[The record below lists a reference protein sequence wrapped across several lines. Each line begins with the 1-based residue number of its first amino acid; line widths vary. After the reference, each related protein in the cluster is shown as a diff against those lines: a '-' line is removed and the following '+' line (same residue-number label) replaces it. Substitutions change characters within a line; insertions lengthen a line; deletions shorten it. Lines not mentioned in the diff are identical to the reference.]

1 MQQKRMSVWT
11 KLAAIQTS
19 LKAPKGQENK
29 FGGYRYRSC
38 EDILEA
44 VKPLLAAQGAVVQ
57 LSDTLELVGQRYYI
71 KAAASLIDT
80 ETGEVA
86 SVTAWAREAENRKGM
101 DDSQVTG
108 SASSYARKY
117 ALNGLLAIDD
127 TRDAD
132 AMDNSAAGRPS
143 QPQNKAPS
151 GRSRGQAANNQAA
164 VKKPAEALKSGS
176 GTDAALKT
184 AQQQAKAARQAYITA
199 TGADPADVDAALK
212 TVKGATWHTTEG
224 CKIISDTLAY
234 WQANGK

>member
-1 MQQKRMSVWT
+1 MSVWT
-11 KLAAIQTS
+11 KLAAIQTA

-71 KAAASLIDT
+71 KATASLIDT
-80 ETGEVA
+80 DTGEAA
-86 SVTAWAREAENRKGM
+86 SVTAWAREAESRKGM

-132 AMDNSAAGRPS
+132 TMDNRDMGTRSQAQSRPTNGRGRAQAAS
-143 QPQNKAPS
+143 TQPQTKEPS
-151 GRSRGQAANNQAA
+151 
-164 VKKPAEALKSGS
+164 EALK
-176 GTDAALKT
+176 A

-212 TVKGATWHTTEG
+212 TVKGATWHTAEG
-224 CKIISDTLAY
+224 CKVIIDTIAY
-234 WQANGK
+234 WQNQGK

>member
-1 MQQKRMSVWT
+1 MSVWN
-11 KLAAIQTS
+11 KLAAIQTA

-57 LSDTLELVGQRYYI
+57 LSDALELVGQRYYI
-71 KAAASLIDT
+71 KATASLIDT
-80 ETGEVA
+80 DTGEAA
-86 SVTAWAREAENRKGM
+86 SVTAWAREAESRKGM

-132 AMDNSAAGRPS
+132 AMDNSAAGKPS
-143 QPQNKAPS
+143 QAQNKVTG
-151 GRSRGQAANNQAA
+151 GRGGANTTPA
-164 VKKPAEALKSGS
+164 KKSAEVTQSASDALK
-176 GTDAALKT
+176 A
-184 AQQQAKAARQAYITA
+184 AQQQAKAARQAYINA
-199 TGADPADVDAALK
+199 TGASAADVDAALQ
-212 TVKGATWHTTEG
+212 TVKGATWRTAVG
-224 CKIISDTLAY
+224 CKIIIDTIAY
-234 WQANGK
+234 WRENGK

>member
-1 MQQKRMSVWT
+1 MSVWT
-11 KLAAIQTS
+11 KLAAIQTA

-71 KAAASLIDT
+71 KATASLIDT
-80 ETGEVA
+80 DTGEAA
-86 SVTAWAREAENRKGM
+86 SVTAWAREAESRKGM

-132 AMDNSAAGRPS
+132 TMDNRDTGVRAQAQNSAY
-143 QPQNKAPS
+143 N
-151 GRSRGQAANNQAA
+151 GRSRAQAESNQTAA
-164 VKKPAEALKSGS
+164 KKPAEGAQNASTADLALK
-176 GTDAALKT
+176 A
-184 AQQQAKAARQAYITA
+184 AQQQAKAARQAYINA
-199 TGADPADVDAALK
+199 TGANPADVDAALQ
-212 TVKGATWHTTEG
+212 TVKGATWHTVGG

>member
-11 KLAAIQTS
+11 KLAAIQTA

-71 KAAASLIDT
+71 KATASLIDT

-151 GRSRGQAANNQAA
+151 GRSRGQTASNQATA
-164 VKKPAEALKSGS
+164 KKPAEARQSGS
-176 GTDAALKT
+176 GADAALKA
-184 AQQQAKAARQAYITA
+184 AQQQAKAARQAYINA

-212 TVKGATWHTTEG
+212 TAGATWHTAEG
-224 CKIISDTLAY
+224 CKIIIETIAY
-234 WQANGK
+234 WRENRK

>member
-1 MQQKRMSVWT
+1 MSVWT
-11 KLAAIQTS
+11 KLAAIQTA
-19 LKAPKGQENK
+19 LKAPKGQESK

-71 KAAASLIDT
+71 KATASLIDT
-80 ETGEVA
+80 DTGEAA
-86 SVTAWAREAENRKGM
+86 SVTAWAREAESRKGM

-132 AMDNSAAGRPS
+132 TMDNRDTGVRAQAKNSAY
-143 QPQNKAPS
+143 S
-151 GRSRGQAANNQAA
+151 GRSRAQAENNQSQT
-164 VKKPAEALKSGS
+164 KDPSEALK
-176 GTDAALKT
+176 A

-199 TGADPADVDAALK
+199 TGADPANVDAALK
-212 TVKGATWHTTEG
+212 TVKGATWRTIEG

>member
-11 KLAAIQTS
+11 KLAAIQTA

-71 KAAASLIDT
+71 KATALLIDT
-80 ETGEVA
+80 DTGEA
-86 SVTAWAREAENRKGM
+86 TSVTAWAREAENRKGM

-132 AMDNSAAGRPS
+132 AMDNRAS
-143 QPQNKAPS
+143 
-151 GRSRGQAANNQAA
+151 GQAANKPSGGRSVSGNVATQAGA
-164 VKKPAEALKSGS
+164 KSAAQALKAAQ
-176 GTDAALKT
+176 DA
-184 AQQQAKAARQAYITA
+184 AKAARAAYITK
-199 TGADPADVDAALK
+199 TGSDPADVDAALK
-212 TVKGATWHTTEG
+212 TVKGATWRTAEG

>member
-1 MQQKRMSVWT
+1 MSVWT
-11 KLAAIQTS
+11 KLAAIQTA

-71 KAAASLIDT
+71 KATASLIDT
-80 ETGEVA
+80 DTGEAA
-86 SVTAWAREAENRKGM
+86 SVTAWAREAESRKGM

-132 AMDNSAAGRPS
+132 TMDNRDMGTRSQAQSRPTNGRGRAQAAS
-143 QPQNKAPS
+143 TQPQTKEPS
-151 GRSRGQAANNQAA
+151 
-164 VKKPAEALKSGS
+164 EALK
-176 GTDAALKT
+176 A
-184 AQQQAKAARQAYITA
+184 AQQQAKAARQAYINA
-199 TGADPADVDAALK
+199 TGENPADVDAALQ
-212 TVKGATWHTTEG
+212 TVKGA
-224 CKIISDTLAY
+224 K
-234 WQANGK
+234 QNGK

>member
-1 MQQKRMSVWT
+1 MSETT
-11 KLAAIQTS
+11 KVHSGLWAKLLTIQTE

-44 VKPLLAAQGAVVQ
+44 VKPLLAEQGAVIQ

-71 KAAASLIDT
+71 KATASLIDT
-80 ETGEVA
+80 DTGEAA
-86 SVTAWAREAENRKGM
+86 SVTAWAREAESRKGM

-108 SASSYARKY
+108 SSSSYARKY

-132 AMDNSAAGRPS
+132 TMDNRAA
-143 QPQNKAPS
+143 
-151 GRSRGQAANNQAA
+151 GQAANKPSGGRSASGNDATRQNQKNAA
-164 VKKPAEALKSGS
+164 QALK
-176 GTDAALKT
+176 AAQEK
-184 AQQQAKAARQAYITA
+184 AKAARKAYIEA
-199 TGADPADVDAALK
+199 TGANAADVDAALQ
-212 TVKGATWHTTEG
+212 TKGATWHTIEG

>member
-1 MQQKRMSVWT
+1 MSVWT
-11 KLAAIQTS
+11 KLAAIQTA

-71 KAAASLIDT
+71 KATASLIDT
-80 ETGEVA
+80 DTGEA
-86 SVTAWAREAENRKGM
+86 TSVTAWAREAESRKGM

-132 AMDNSAAGRPS
+132 AMDNSAVSGLS
-143 QPQNKAPS
+143 KPQNKALS

-164 VKKPAEALKSGS
+164 AKKLAEGLKSGS
-176 GTDAALKT
+176 GTDAALKA
-184 AQQQAKAARQAYITA
+184 AQQQAKAARQAYIEA

-212 TVKGATWHTTEG
+212 TVKGATWHTAEG
-224 CKIISDTLAY
+224 CKIIFDTIAY